1 LENEEGNDV
10 GEYKEDF
17 SVPNDRVSVSEI
29 VS

>member
-10 GEYKEDF
+10 GKYKEDL
-17 SVPNDRVSVSEI
+17 SVPNDHVTVSEI